1 MRLNQ
6 LKPAAGSRKPAKRCG
21 RGIGSGIGK
30 TCGLGHKGQKARSG
44 GKVRAGFEGGQ
55 MPLQRR
61 LPKFGFTSM
70 KSLYTEQVTTY
81 ELNKI
86 EGSEV
91 SLASLRK
98 ADLIKATT
106 KYVKIVLSGKLNK
119 PVELQGIKATAGAV
133 KMISEVAGQPT
144 IDTTAA
150 AAKKTKQA
158 EEGTEG

>member
-30 TCGLGHKGQKARSG
+30 TCGLGHKGQKSRSG

-70 KSLYTEQVTTY
+70 KSLYAEQITTY

-91 SLASLRK
+91 SLESLRK
-98 ADLIKATT
+98 AGLVKTTT
-106 KYVKIVLSGKLNK
+106 KYVKVVLSGQLNK
-119 PVELQGIKATAGAV
+119 PVELKGVKATAGAV
-133 KMISEVAGQPT
+133 KMIQKVSGSSASTATTGKASESETP
-144 IDTTAA
+144 
-150 AAKKTKQA
+150 
-158 EEGTEG
+158 EEGNEG

>member
-6 LKPAAGSRKPAKRCG
+6 LKPAAGSRKPGKRCG

-70 KSLYTEQVTTY
+70 RSRFTEQITTY
-81 ELNKI
+81 ELNKV

-98 ADLIKATT
+98 ADLIKETT
-106 KYVKIVLSGKLNK
+106 KYVKVVLSGQLNK
-119 PVELQGIKATAGAV
+119 TVELQGIKATAGAV
-133 KMISEVAGQPT
+133 KMIQEVSGQSASS
-144 IDTTAA
+144 TTSDSTVEAV
-150 AAKKTKQA
+150 KP
-158 EEGTEG
+158 EEGNEG